1 VPDWQSAVCRCLGC
15 TAAVVLRSMWH
26 ANGAAL
32 QCCQQAQVGPN
43 DGRSGS
49 MHDSHLKGE
58 FIRRHVHPQQEWHCL
73 SGIQMFTYI
82 MSRIDTFT
90 PNKSAIAYFLPRV
103 LGNYFLLGFSFLC
116 CQESLLQPMLGGP
129 ALLCVS
135 RCRLLRLFHPTC
147 RMKRTPF
154 CGNWHPCTSLGTT
167 CTKPLSARQ
176 DVP

>member
-1 VPDWQSAVCRCLGC
+1 MPMGLPCSAVSKPRLDPMM
-15 TAAVVLRSMWH
+15 AAV
-26 ANGAAL
+26 AA
-32 QCCQQAQVGPN
+32 CMTVTSRGN
-43 DGRSGS
+43 SYVDTFT
-49 MHDSHLKGE
+49 HNK
-58 FIRRHVHPQQEWHCL
+58 
-73 SGIQMFTYI
+73 SGIAFQEFQMFTYI
-82 MSRIDTFT
+82 MSCIDTFT

-135 RCRLLRLFHPTC
+135 RCRLLRLFRPTC